1 VQRDG
6 GGSHPGAVV
15 VGVDTHK
22 AFHVAAVIDS
32 VGGLLGSTTVP
43 TTVAGY
49 DRLVAWARSFGRV
62 DRAGVEG
69 TGSYGA
75 GLARHMAQ
83 VGIVVIEVNRP
94 DKSTRRRRGKTDA
107 IDAESAARAVLAGS
121 AQARAKSADG
131 RVEMLRIFKL
141 AKDSAMKSRTQAIN
155 QLRAVLVNADP
166 SLRESLASLGVIR
179 LVERCARLLPGT
191 GGDALAAT
199 KYTLRLLARRIQ
211 HLSAEIDDLQ
221 LQIREVVAAHRPE
234 LLDGYGL
241 GPDTAATLLITVGDN
256 PDRLRSEGSFA
267 SLCGVCPVEASSGN
281 TSRRRLSRGGDR
293 RANAAIYRIALSRM
307 RWDPRTKA
315 YLQRRIA
322 EGKTKREALRCL
334 KRYIARQLYPLLLG

>member
-1 VQRDG
+1 MQRDG

-83 VGIVVIEVNRP
+83 VGIAVIEVNRP

-141 AKDSAMKSRTQAIN
+141 AKDSAMKSRTQAIK
-155 QLRAVLVNADP
+155 
-166 SLRESLASLGVIR
+166 SASGR
-179 LVERCARLLPGT
+179 T
-191 GGDALAAT
+191 G
-199 KYTLRLLARRIQ
+199 Q
-211 HLSAEIDDLQ
+211 C
-221 LQIREVVAAHRPE
+221 
-234 LLDGYGL
+234 
-241 GPDTAATLLITVGDN
+241 
-256 PDRLRSEGSFA
+256 RSESSRVTGQP
-267 SLCGVCPVEASSGN
+267 GRHPVG
-281 TSRRRLSRGGDR
+281 
-293 RANAAIYRIALSRM
+293 
-307 RWDPRTKA
+307 
-315 YLQRRIA
+315 
-322 EGKTKREALRCL
+322 
-334 KRYIARQLYPLLLG
+334 